1 MSTTEQDIIIVGGG
15 ISGAALAYGLSGKGR
30 KVTVLDAPTDTNK
43 ASRTNVGLIW
53 CQSKFLHLPEY
64 AKWGFVSSRL
74 YPALTKELEEI
85 SGHAIPV
92 NYTGGIIPVLSEED
106 YQKRGDYIEKLREA
120 LGEYKGN
127 MIDRTELE
135 KKLPKIGWG
144 PEVCGAAWCEEDGVV
159 DPLSLLRAFRA
170 ALPRVGVDYRQTLVF
185 DVQPHAGGY
194 RVTTK
199 DGTFDC
205 QKLVLAA
212 GLSNRRFVQFAMPT
226 LPVYA
231 DKGQVLLVERMP
243 FVMPIPVLGAHPD
256 LRRHDHHRL
265 PPREGRA
272 PHAGRAI
279 RRGFRRQMGHPRLA
293 RTRQEAPHPRM
304 GRTARHARRQHGDLQ
319 PPAGASQ
326 RHPRQ
331 YPQRRDHGRGPYP
344 PAPRFHPRRRTARNR
359 AGHDPQT
366 LRLFVLNKDYA
377 MQNASTVH
385 ITFDGQPMEVPAGIS
400 VAAAVL
406 GHAHAGHTCKHPVD
420 GSARAPYCLMGVCF
434 ECLMEIDGEPDVQS
448 CLVTVREG
456 MVVRRQL
463 PGEAE

>member
-127 MIDRTELE
+127 MIDRAELE

-199 DGTFDC
+199 EGTFDC

-226 LPVYA
+226 PARLRGQGAGAARRAYA
-231 DKGQVLLVERMP
+231 LRHAHP
-243 FVMPIPVLGAHPD
+243 GARRHPD

-272 PHAGRAI
+272 PHAGRAL

>member
-53 CQSKFLHLPEY
+53 CQSKFLHLPDY

-199 DGTFDC
+199 DGAFDC

-243 FVMPIPVLGAHPD
+243 FVMPIPASPRPSAARPSSASAT
-256 LRRHDHHRL
+256 RRPGTTRRSCPPPWL
-265 PPREGRA
+265 PKA
-272 PHAGRAI
+272 N
-279 RRGFRRQMGHPRLA
+279 
-293 RTRQEAPHPRM
+293 
-304 GRTARHARRQHGDLQ
+304 
-319 PPAGASQ
+319 
-326 RHPRQ
+326 
-331 YPQRRDHGRGPYP
+331 GPSESGP
-344 PAPRFHPRRRTARNR
+344 N
-359 AGHDPQT
+359 
-366 LRLFVLNKDYA
+366 
-377 MQNASTVH
+377 
-385 ITFDGQPMEVPAGIS
+385 
-400 VAAAVL
+400 
-406 GHAHAGHTCKHPVD
+406 
-420 GSARAPYCLMGVCF
+420 SARSASSAHGPGCASCPTTAWRSTAACRGIPTSPSSIPTAP
-434 ECLMEIDGEPDVQS
+434 
-448 CLVTVREG
+448 
-456 MVVRRQL
+456 
-463 PGEAE
+463 

>member
-64 AKWGFVSSRL
+64 AKWGFISSRL

-127 MIDRTELE
+127 MIDRAELE

-243 FVMPIPVLGAHPD
+243 FVMPIPVLGVTQTFGGTTRPGTTRRSCHPPW
-256 LRRHDHHRL
+256 L
-265 PPREGRA
+265 PKANGPS
-272 PHAGRAI
+272 
-279 RRGFRRQMGHPRLA
+279 
-293 RTRQEAPHPRM
+293 
-304 GRTARHARRQHGDLQ
+304 
-319 PPAGASQ
+319 AS
-326 RHPRQ
+326 
-331 YPQRRDHGRGPYP
+331 GP
-344 PAPRFHPRRRTARNR
+344 N
-359 AGHDPQT
+359 
-366 LRLFVLNKDYA
+366 
-377 MQNASTVH
+377 
-385 ITFDGQPMEVPAGIS
+385 
-400 VAAAVL
+400 
-406 GHAHAGHTCKHPVD
+406 
-420 GSARAPYCLMGVCF
+420 SARSASSAHGPDCASCPTTAWRSTAACRGIPTSPSSIPTAP
-434 ECLMEIDGEPDVQS
+434 
-448 CLVTVREG
+448 
-456 MVVRRQL
+456 
-463 PGEAE
+463 

>member
-127 MIDRTELE
+127 MIDRAELE

-243 FVMPIPVLGAHPD
+243 FVMPIPVLGVTQTFGGTTIIGFRHEKAGHHTQVVPSAVASEGKWAIRVWPELGKKRLIRAWAGLRVMPD
-256 LRRHDHHRL
+256 DSMAIYSRL
-265 PPREGRA
+265 P
-272 PHAGRAI
+272 
-279 RRGFRRQMGHPRLA
+279 GHP
-293 RTRQEAPHPRM
+293 
-304 GRTARHARRQHGDLQ
+304 
-319 PPAGASQ
+319 
-326 RHPRQ
+326 
-331 YPQRRDHGRGPYP
+331 
-344 PAPRFHPRRRTARNR
+344 NV
-359 AGHDPQT
+359 T
-366 LRLFVLNKDYA
+366 LVNTHSA
-377 MQNASTVH
+377 VTM
-385 ITFDGQPMEVPAGIS
+385 
-400 VAAAVL
+400 AAAHTRLLPDFIL
-406 GHAHAGHTCKHPVD
+406 G
-420 GSARAPYCLMGVCF
+420 
-434 ECLMEIDGEPDVQS
+434 GELPETAQ
-448 CLVTVREG
+448 G
-456 MVVRRQL
+456 MTLKRFGY
-463 PGEAE
+463 PC